1 MLFLK
6 ITLLTKRF
14 SQLYINFCRK
24 PEKKKKNQFS
34 AGFQPKTAAIPL
46 QTRLFTFCVIII
58 AYSGVYNINRP
69 RTSQQLPVLQRLY
82 SGVLFAPYRNRKG
95 YGYES
100 LPSFNFLQ
108 ALLSTAKVQYN
119 SAAHLSRLFRI
130 FVITHFT

>member
-24 PEKKKKNQFS
+24 PEKKKSVFS
-34 AGFQPKTAAIPL
+34 GISTQDSGDSAANSAVYIL
-46 QTRLFTFCVIII
+46 CDYHRLFWR
-58 AYSGVYNINRP
+58 VYNISRP

-82 SGVLFAPYRNRKG
+82 SGGLFAPYRNRKG
-95 YGYES
+95 HGYES

-130 FVITHFT
+130 FVITHFI